1 LEKKKK
7 NYYLHVSAKICVL
20 INLSAAD
27 IVLVYQRNI
36 YHGVGQGGAILKA
49 DLNRSL
55 SRKSYGLFYTWRTW
69 VMKYLAPLD
78 TNNPP
83 KEDGAWLSI

>member
-1 LEKKKK
+1 LR
-7 NYYLHVSAKICVL
+7 V
-20 INLSAAD
+20 AD

-36 YHGVGQGGAILKA
+36 YHGVEQGIFTQGDKGVLSLRQTSTDLYPGKA
-49 DLNRSL
+49 MVYFTR
-55 SRKSYGLFYTWRTW
+55 RTW

-83 KEDGAWLSI
+83 KEDGEWLSI